1 MNLLGRMAEL
11 ALEQPD
17 AEAIVYQGQ
26 SLTYEQLWDKV
37 IRFASSLKG
46 LGVQEND
53 RVMVMLAN
61 CPEFIISYY
70 GIMAAGGIIVPVNP
84 IYTAKEVG
92 TIVADCD
99 PAAVVTS
106 MKIAPVVELA
116 LQENN
121 MPARNFIV
129 IREVPAAG
137 NYYSFDALAEKTAEN
152 RLSTEQD
159 DGKVVEFLYTSGTT
173 GIPKGAMLT
182 HANLYSNTKAFAAL
196 TEMSGS
202 DRALLSAPAYHAAA
216 QTCVMN
222 NALYAGGTLVIHD
235 GWLGPE
241 PVLKS
246 FQDDEITFFFG
257 PPTMYTFLVNF
268 PDVGKYD
275 CKSLRLAFTGAA
287 SLPAEIFKKFRDLFG
302 FEIMEGYGLSE
313 TSPVVTTNPYRG
325 VKKIASIGTAIPGVE
340 VKIFDENDRELPR
353 GQIGEI
359 VAKGPNVMKGYYAR
373 EEETAAAMRGG
384 WFHTGDLA
392 YMDDDGYV
400 FIVDRKKDLII
411 RGGMNIYPREV
422 EEVIYAFPGVLEAAV
437 VSVKDEVMGE
447 EVKAYVVPRPGT
459 ELDGE
464 RIKDHCREKMARYKV
479 PRYVEIVA
487 SLPKTTTGKI
497 LKRELRDSKN

>member
-1 MNLLGRMAEL
+1 MNLLGRMAGL
-11 ALEQPD
+11 AEGQPN
-17 AEAIVYQGQ
+17 ALAIVYHRETF
-26 SLTYEQLWDKV
+26 TYQQLWDKV
-37 IRFASSLKG
+37 TRFASSLTG
-46 LGVQEND
+46 LGVKEND

-61 CPEFIISYY
+61 CPEFVISYY
-70 GIMAAGGIIVPVNP
+70 GIMAAGAVVVPVNP

-99 PAAVVTS
+99 PSAVITS
-106 MKIAPVVELA
+106 MKTAPVVETA

-121 MPARNFIV
+121 LPARNFI
-129 IREVPAAG
+129 ITREFPAADK
-137 NYYSFDALAEKTAEN
+137 YHSFDALSAKEAVN
-152 RLSTEQD
+152 PLSTDQED
-159 DGKVVEFLYTSGTT
+159 HKVVEFLYTSGTT

-182 HANLYSNTKAFAAL
+182 HHNLYSNAAAFAAL
-196 TEMSGS
+196 TEMSSS

-222 NALYAGGTLVIHD
+222 NTLYAGGTLVIHD

-246 FQDDEITFFFG
+246 FQDDKITFFFG

-268 PDVGKYD
+268 PDVGKYN
-275 CKSLRLAFTGAA
+275 CQSLRLAFTGAA
-287 SLPAEIFKKFRDLFG
+287 SLPAEIFRKFRDLFG

-325 VKKIASIGTAIPGVE
+325 VKKIGSIGTAIPGVE
-340 VKIFDENDRELPR
+340 VKIFDDNDRELPR

-359 VAKGPNVMKGYYAR
+359 VVRGPNVMKGYYAR
-373 EEETAAAMRGG
+373 EEETAAAMRSG

-392 YMDDDGYV
+392 YMDEDGYV

-437 VSVKDEVMGE
+437 VGVKDEVMGE
-447 EVKAYVVPRPGT
+447 EVKAYVVPKPGT

-464 RIKDHCREKMARYKV
+464 QIKEHCREKMARYKV
-479 PRYVEIVA
+479 PRYVEIVD

-497 LKRELRDSKN
+497 LKRELRDKL